1 MSLSI
6 NIDRVTAVFA
16 LGEWH
21 PVKKGTFCID
31 AYEVVDVLSERH
43 QTFYQMGE
51 MYPEVPRTPALPS
64 DPNKTGYHEFF
75 KSPQGCDGCAWVCPK
90 TDMLVAMSILE
101 IKAWRYDTE

>member
-1 MSLSI
+1 MSLGI
-6 NIDRVTAVFA
+6 NIDGVTAVFA

-31 AYEVVDVLSERH
+31 AYEVANALSERH

-51 MYPEVPRTPALPS
+51 TYPEIRLIRQPNLTPGS
-64 DPNKTGYHEFF
+64 IGEHWTF
-75 KSPQGCDGCAWVCPK
+75 KSPQGCDGCAWFCPK